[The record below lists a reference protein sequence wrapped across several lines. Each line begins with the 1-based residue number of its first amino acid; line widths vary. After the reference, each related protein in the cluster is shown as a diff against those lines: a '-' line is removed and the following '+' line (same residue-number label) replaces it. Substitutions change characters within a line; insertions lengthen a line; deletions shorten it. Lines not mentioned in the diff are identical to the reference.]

1 MNALPPLHY
10 IPLTRTRLLRACLDE
25 TLLEEESRAA
35 FERICRH
42 LDAHCQHEFRE
53 LKEKL
58 KAAYAL
64 RDPDSDPATGT
75 IQPSGGESA
84 DFEGFL
90 AALLERAN
98 YTKISRQALSRAFEL
113 SSLFDLQLR
122 VDTGQFAQVLLY
134 YRGVTACEEE
144 RRSWFGLVR
153 RTLAFNSYDR
163 VVLFLRFSSEPVSSG
178 VTGAYPPGSIMLKLF
193 QNVPENDLE
202 MLFPNTRVGMRMKD
216 KLMIG
221 VPALISGVTVVTT
234 RVGVT
239 LGVLFS
245 LAGFWL
251 GLRSEPVTLD
261 RATLLAVLGG
271 LGAVLAYLW
280 KQFSKYRNRKLKFS
294 QALTESLYFKLLD
307 NNAGVLLRL
316 VDEAEDAEFKECM
329 LASCFLLAEAV
340 PTGAAD
346 LERSVEVWLDRRCQ
360 RRVDFDV
367 EDALR
372 RLHAL
377 GIACQE
383 SGRWQI
389 APHWRGAAG
398 A

>member
-1 MNALPPLHY
+1 MNAPPPLQH
-10 IPLTRTRLLRACLDE
+10 IPLTRTQLLCACLDE
-25 TLLEEESRAA
+25 TLPDEETRAA
-35 FERICRH
+35 FERAYRH
-42 LDAHCQHEFRE
+42 LDAHHQHEFRE

-75 IQPSGGESA
+75 IQPTDGESA
-84 DFEGFL
+84 DLEGFL

-98 YTKISRQALSRAFEL
+98 YSKISRQALSRAFEL

-122 VDTGQFAQVLLY
+122 VDSGQFAEVLLY
-134 YRGVTACEEE
+134 YRGVTSCEEE

-163 VVLFLRFSSEPVSSG
+163 VVLFLRFSPEAASSG
-178 VTGAYPPGSIMLKLF
+178 GAKAYPPGSVMLKLF

-202 MLFPNTRVGMRMKD
+202 MLFPYTRVGMRLKD

-221 VPALISGVTVVTT
+221 VPALISGVTVFTT
-234 RVGVT
+234 RVGAT
-239 LGVLFS
+239 LGLLFS
-245 LAGFWL
+245 LVGFWL
-251 GLRSEPVTLD
+251 GFHSEPVTLD
-261 RATLLAVLGG
+261 RATVLAVLAG

-316 VDEAEDAEFKECM
+316 LDEAEDAECKECM
-329 LASCFLLAEAV
+329 LASCCLLAEGV
-340 PTGAAD
+340 PTSAAD
-346 LERSVEVWLDRRCQ
+346 LDRSVEAWLAGRCQ
-360 RRVDFDV
+360 RRVHFHA
-367 EDALR
+367 EDALA
-372 RLHAL
+372 RLQAL

-383 SGRWQI
+383 SGRWQM
-389 APHWRGAAG
+389 APHWRRAAG